1 MLEILCNITQYFQIG
16 GILSIYRSRNK
27 NPIWR
32 ITAVL
37 TPLSCNPR
45 LPKSHFKFQYIFPYD
60 CDITSVQKT
69 ESMNKYDDDTSELP
83 SEIMFRWL
91 SSMQNEEDV
100 LILKRFE
107 RFAKSMINAVIMQF
121 LTSEIPLQISVY
133 FPYDCVI
140 AGLKRIRV
148 PTLVTL
154 KMEIRDLDS
163 LYHPFSLT
171 IVGRS
176 FSSYRFKYYQ
186 LKKWGIGPYRKEFS
200 LSPVFILHNS
210 ERRVISF
217 GRVSPGRIDP
227 NSSMICLRTPEIK
240 TSRERNVKG
249 MHGPRAPRTLDDPR
263 GVGVSGRGTTIPPMS
278 RRRGDPHHNTDYRA
292 LIPTDVRRS
301 SWDEHLMYRKIIT
314 VNRSQVRR
322 T

>member
-107 RFAKSMINAVIMQF
+107 RFAKSMINAVIMQSWTTGI
-121 LTSEIPLQISVY
+121 LSQTSVY
-133 FPYDCVI
+133 FPLRLYYS
-140 AGLKRIRV
+140 RIETDSR
-148 PTLVTL
+148 
-154 KMEIRDLDS
+154 LDS
-163 LYHPFSLT
+163 GDSQNGGP
-171 IVGRS
+171 
-176 FSSYRFKYYQ
+176 RF
-186 LKKWGIGPYRKEFS
+186 GFS

-210 ERRVISF
+210 EHRVTSF
-217 GRVSPGRIDP
+217 G
-227 NSSMICLRTPEIK
+227 
-240 TSRERNVKG
+240 
-249 MHGPRAPRTLDDPR
+249 
-263 GVGVSGRGTTIPPMS
+263 
-278 RRRGDPHHNTDYRA
+278 
-292 LIPTDVRRS
+292 
-301 SWDEHLMYRKIIT
+301 
-314 VNRSQVRR
+314 
-322 T
+322 